1 MLISV
6 QKPMEEILTSLEGE
20 KKVFV
25 VGCNGCAEGC
35 ESGGEPQVIEVKGKL
50 EEAGKTVTGRASIDM
65 ICNENLTRMS
75 LKAHEDDILD
85 ADSLLVMC
93 CGAGVQAV
101 ADSVDMAV
109 HPGCN
114 TKSQGGG
121 HAEWAGAEHCMEC
134 GDCVLD
140 YTGGICPIA
149 RCSKN
154 LLNGPC
160 GGSQDGKCEVDPN
173 IPCAWQLIIERLEK
187 LGRLDKLDKVIPP
200 KNWSVSLTGGPPV
213 PPVKG

>member
-1 MLISV
+1 MLKSV
-6 QKPMEEILTSLEGE
+6 QKPLEEILRSLEGE
-20 KKVFV
+20 EKVFL

-35 ESGGEPQVIEVKGKL
+35 ESGGEPQVIEVKQQL
-50 EEAGKTVTGRASIDM
+50 EEAGKQITGRTSIDM
-65 ICNENLTRMS
+65 VCNEDLTRKS
-75 LKAHEDDILD
+75 LKAHEEEIL
-85 ADSLLVMC
+85 S
-93 CGAGVQAV
+93 
-101 ADSVDMAV
+101 ADSVLVLTCGSGIQTVAGAVELVV

-114 TKSQGGG
+114 TVSAGGG
-121 HAEWAGAEHCMEC
+121 HAEWREAVHCLEC

-160 GGSQDGKCEVDPN
+160 GGSVGGKCEIDPE
-173 IPCAWQLIIERLEK
+173 IPCAWQLIIDRLTQI
-187 LGRLDKLDKVIPP
+187 GRLDKLEKIIPP

-213 PPVKG
+213 VS